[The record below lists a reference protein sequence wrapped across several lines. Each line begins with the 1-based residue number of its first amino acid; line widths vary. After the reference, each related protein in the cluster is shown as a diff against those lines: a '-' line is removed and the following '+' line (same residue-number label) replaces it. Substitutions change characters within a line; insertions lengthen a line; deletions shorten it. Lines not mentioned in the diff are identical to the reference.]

1 LEVGKKAII
10 LNFIYSKTG
19 IAKHTFMV
27 WMNTGALSEEKLL
40 EVDKRMEKLLLP
52 SDIGRLARKISK
64 SYKCMKAGHWCIQCF
79 HFGGF

>member
-1 LEVGKKAII
+1 
-10 LNFIYSKTG
+10 
-19 IAKHTFMV
+19 MV

-64 SYKCMKAGHWCIQCF
+64 SYKCMKADEWDIGVFNVFTSGDFEYILPQHMVSFCQYLF
-79 HFGGF
+79 LNL